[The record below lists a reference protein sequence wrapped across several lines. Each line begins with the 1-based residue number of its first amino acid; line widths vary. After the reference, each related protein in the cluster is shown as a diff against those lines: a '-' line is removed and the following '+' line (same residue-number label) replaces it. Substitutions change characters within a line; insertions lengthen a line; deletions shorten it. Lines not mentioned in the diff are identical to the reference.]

1 MLVPISE
8 IFSSIQGEGKYVG
21 CRQLFIRFVGCNL
34 SCRYCD
40 TEDMLAAD
48 KCDLENDKVLDN
60 PVTLTDVLPYIKK
73 RLQEKHHSI
82 SLTGGEPL
90 LYTDFINELAD
101 EVKQPLFL
109 ETNGTLYEQL
119 AEVIDNIDIISMD
132 FKMPDAVGRD
142 LWQLHEKFLRIA
154 SKKDVY
160 VKVVLAD
167 ETLKSD
173 FEKALELLN
182 SVDKNI
188 LLIIQPITPY
198 GGYTAPSPDKVLS
211 YQSLALKK
219 INDVR
224 VIGQTHKLLGQR

>member
-90 LYTDFINELAD
+90 LYTDFINELAVSYPEFCD
-101 EVKQPLFL
+101 SIQKYKEEIDYQINFCEVKI
-109 ETNGTLYEQL
+109 NC
-119 AEVIDNIDIISMD
+119 
-132 FKMPDAVGRD
+132 FKI
-142 LWQLHEKFLRIA
+142 FYSIA
-154 SKKDVY
+154 FF
-160 VKVVLAD
+160 
-167 ETLKSD
+167 T
-173 FEKALELLN
+173 
-182 SVDKNI
+182 
-188 LLIIQPITPY
+188 
-198 GGYTAPSPDKVLS
+198 
-211 YQSLALKK
+211 
-219 INDVR
+219 
-224 VIGQTHKLLGQR
+224 

>member
-101 EVKQPLFL
+101 EVKQPLFWKQMARFMNSL
-109 ETNGTLYEQL
+109 
-119 AEVIDNIDIISMD
+119 
-132 FKMPDAVGRD
+132 
-142 LWQLHEKFLRIA
+142 LR
-154 SKKDVY
+154 
-160 VKVVLAD
+160 
-167 ETLKSD
+167 
-173 FEKALELLN
+173 
-182 SVDKNI
+182 
-188 LLIIQPITPY
+188 LLIILI
-198 GGYTAPSPDKVLS
+198 
-211 YQSLALKK
+211 
-219 INDVR
+219 
-224 VIGQTHKLLGQR
+224 